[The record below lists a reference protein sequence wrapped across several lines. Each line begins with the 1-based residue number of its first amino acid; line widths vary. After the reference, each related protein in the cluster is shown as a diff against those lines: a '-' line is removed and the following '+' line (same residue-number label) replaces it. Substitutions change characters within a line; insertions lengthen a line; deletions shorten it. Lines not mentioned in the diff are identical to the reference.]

1 MTGITTVS
9 AAKGTAVAVAAVAV
23 AGVAVVAFAVAAAA
37 AAADA
42 IAVAAYLGCDK
53 TRLIHSRSR
62 SGPTCAV
69 AVASK
74 EWRHCCC

>member
-1 MTGITTVS
+1 MTGVAPVS
-9 AAKGTAVAVAAVAV
+9 AAKGTAVATAAVAV
-23 AGVAVVAFAVAAAA
+23 AGVAVVAFAV
-37 AAADA
+37 AADA

-74 EWRHCCC
+74 EWRHSCC